1 MNNTRR
7 VDAQL
12 KTARHSMLSASPFQS
27 VHFQTVELYVD
38 VQLQTEDDYFCSRC
52 HRFNLRLACAFKEV
66 DLVES
71 RSIESP
77 VDSKP

>member
-27 VHFQTVELYVD
+27 IHFQTVEPYVD
-38 VQLQTEDDYFCSRC
+38 VQLQTEDEVLPPPAIALICAWHARSR
-52 HRFNLRLACAFKEV
+52 K
-66 DLVES
+66 
-71 RSIESP
+71 
-77 VDSKP
+77 